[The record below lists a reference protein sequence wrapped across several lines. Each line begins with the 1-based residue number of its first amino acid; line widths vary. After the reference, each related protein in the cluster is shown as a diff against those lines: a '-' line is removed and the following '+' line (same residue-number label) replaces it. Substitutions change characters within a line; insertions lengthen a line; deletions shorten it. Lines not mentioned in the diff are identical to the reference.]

1 MKAVKKVFTVVAV
14 MTVDDSDSGLNRLK
28 EAAAAAVTTLNNYSN
43 NNISSSSNIKNS
55 AISRKYF

>member
-28 EAAAAAVTTLNNYSN
+28 EAAAVTTLNNYS